1 MGLFEIPLGKLLR
14 HGGTVT
20 IKDGEATVEGIQYWK
35 GDVGGFW
42 ARGDLCITF
51 VKPSPLR

>member
-20 IKDGEATVEGIQYWK
+20 IKDGEATVEGIQ
-35 GDVGGFW
+35 
-42 ARGDLCITF
+42 
-51 VKPSPLR
+51 